1 MLLAARIRRN
11 SLFADGLL
19 GLILPLFLPWHLMA
33 AAPVSS
39 RGGMVVSDEALAS
52 EAGVEIL
59 RKGGNAVD
67 AAVAVS
73 FALAVVEP
81 EAGNIGGG
89 GFMLIRMAD
98 GRSEVI
104 DYRERGPQG
113 SERDMYLNAQGQ
125 LVADASTV
133 GYRAIA
139 VPGTVAG
146 LELAHRRWGKLKWA
160 EAIAPAIRLAEQGYP
175 VSRLVAAALRGAVD
189 LLGRF
194 PESKRI
200 FLRDRRPYQEG
211 EMLRQPE
218 LAQTLRRIARHG
230 AKDFYRGETA
240 SLILAEMQRGG
251 GLITRRDLSRYRPKV
266 RRPLRV
272 TYQVGQHQWEVLTC
286 PPPSSGVILLEILNQ
301 LERVNLERLGA
312 ENPEAVHWIAEA
324 SRRAFA
330 DRARFLADPD
340 YSSIPLQGLL
350 GKNYA
355 AALASTIDP
364 ARASSSDGLPMPNPL
379 AFGNAAKRVAQ
390 PRTIRYRAQPAEF
403 APAFASLAVSGG
415 QHTTH
420 FSVVDAAG
428 NAVATTTTI
437 NDSFGSGV
445 TVTGAGFLLNN
456 EMDDFTVQPNG
467 PNALFGLIQS
477 PANAP
482 GPGKRP
488 LSSMTPTIAL
498 EDGRL
503 RLVLGSPGGPRIISA
518 TLEVLLN
525 VMRFGLD
532 IQAAVDAPRIHHQ
545 WQPDQIVIETAF
557 PLPAPAREKL
567 SAMGHRLKE
576 RKTIGA
582 VQAIAVDPVTGERQ
596 AGPDKRRDGAARA
609 AN

>member
-1 MLLAARIRRN
+1 MLLTAFIRRNRFFSNNLWGLTLLWLLPCWLLAAMES
-11 SLFADGLL
+11 SL
-19 GLILPLFLPWHLMA
+19 A
-33 AAPVSS
+33 AQPVSS

-59 RKGGNAVD
+59 RQGGNAVD

-98 GRSEVI
+98 GRTEVI

-113 SERDMYLNAQGQ
+113 SRRDMYLNAQGH
-125 LVADASTV
+125 LIADASTV

-146 LELAHRRWGKLKWA
+146 LEMAHRRRGRLKWA
-160 EAIAPAIRLAEQGYP
+160 EVMAPAIRLAEQGYP
-175 VSRLVAAALRGAVD
+175 VSRLVAAEFHGSAG

-200 FLRDRRPYQEG
+200 FLRDGRPYQEG

-218 LAQTLRRIARHG
+218 LAQTLRRIARRG

-240 SLILAEMQRGG
+240 KLILAEMQRGG
-251 GLITRRDLSRYRPKV
+251 GLVTRRDLSRYRAKARP
-266 RRPLRV
+266 PLRV
-272 TYQVGQHQWEVLTC
+272 TYEVGQHRWEVLTC

-301 LERVNLERLGA
+301 LERVNLERLGS
-312 ENPEAVHWIAEA
+312 ENPEAIHWIAEA

-340 YSSIPLQGLL
+340 VSPIPLQGLL
-350 GKNYA
+350 DKNYA
-355 AALASTIDP
+355 ATLASTIDP
-364 ARASSSDGLPMPNPL
+364 ARASSSDVLPMPNPV
-379 AFGNAAKRVAQ
+379 AFGNATKRVAE
-390 PRTIRYRAQPAEF
+390 PVELRLVLS
-403 APAFASLAVSGG
+403 SLAVSGG

-467 PNALFGLIQS
+467 PNVLFGLIQS

-488 LSSMTPTIAL
+488 LSSMTPTIVL

-532 IQAAVDAPRIHHQ
+532 IQAAVDAPRFHHQ
-545 WQPDQIVIETAF
+545 WKPDQIVIEALA
-557 PLPAPAREKL
+557 PLPVPVREKL
-567 SAMGHRLKE
+567 CAMGHHFKE

-582 VQAIAVDPVTGERQ
+582 VQAIAVNPVTGERQ
-596 AGPDKRRDGAARA
+596 AGPDKRRDGAARVT
-609 AN
+609 N